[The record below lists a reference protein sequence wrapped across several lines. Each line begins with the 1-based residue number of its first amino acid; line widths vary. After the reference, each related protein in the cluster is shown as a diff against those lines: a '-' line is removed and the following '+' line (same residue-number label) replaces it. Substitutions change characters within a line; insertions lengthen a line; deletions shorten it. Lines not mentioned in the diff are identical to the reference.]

1 MPQSLDE
8 WIEEYRL
15 AWENRD
21 ADAAAALFTPDATY
35 RDNIFEDPHLGQE
48 GVRSYW
54 ESVTAPQSDVR
65 VLTGRPFV
73 DGSRVAVEFWT
84 TMKYD
89 GAETTLPGCLLLDFD
104 DNWQCRAL
112 REYWLT
118 SEGLVEPP
126 TVWGQ

>member
-8 WIEEYRL
+8 WIEAYRL
-15 AWENRD
+15 AWENMD

-35 RDNIFEDPHLGQE
+35 RDNIFEDPHRGQE

-65 VLTGRPFV
+65 VLMGRPFV
-73 DGSRVAVEFWT
+73 DGSRVAVEFWA
-84 TMKYD
+84 TMKYA
-89 GAETTLPGCLLLDFD
+89 GEETTLPGCLLLEFD
-104 DNWQCRAL
+104 DKWQCSAL
-112 REYWLT
+112 REYWVT
-118 SEGLVEPP
+118 AAGLVEPP